1 MKVKVVRKQANSKNC
16 IICGMDNEASV
27 KAQFYEMENG
37 YLCSLFTFRYIHQS
51 YPERVHGGM
60 ITSMLDEL
68 VGRVLWINEPDT
80 FAVTTS
86 INVQFKKPV
95 PYDVPLKGVS
105 YITKNSSRLYSAVGE
120 IRDMDNNVLATADA
134 TYLKMPTSR
143 ICANASVGD
152 EMCYLIEDD
161 ITEIDI

>member
-16 IICGMDNEASV
+16 IICGMDNDASV

-37 YLCSLFTFRYIHQS
+37 YLCSLFKFRSIHQS

-68 VGRVLWINEPDT
+68 IGRVIWVTEPDT
-80 FAVTTS
+80 YAVTTS
-86 INVQFKKPV
+86 IQVQFKKPV
-95 PYDVPLKGVS
+95 PYDVELKGLS

-120 IRDMDNNVLATADA
+120 IRDMDNNILATAEA
-134 TYLKMPTSR
+134 TYFKMKIKM
-143 ICANASVGD
+143 ICSNSNIDD
-152 EMCYLIEDD
+152 EMCYMIDD
-161 ITEIDI
+161 NVTEIDI